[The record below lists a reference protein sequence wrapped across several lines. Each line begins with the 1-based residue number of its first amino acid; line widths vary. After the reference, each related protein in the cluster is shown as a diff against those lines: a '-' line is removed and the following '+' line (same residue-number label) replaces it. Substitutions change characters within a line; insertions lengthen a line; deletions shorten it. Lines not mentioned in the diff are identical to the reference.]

1 MLTGA
6 TLTSKQFEI
15 LHNHLCTL
23 QFHSDIKVTEI
34 VEDIR
39 NNVLADAYKDNNEKF
54 DSKFD
59 LYYSVAKENGFQS
72 IWSIY
77 EVEDF
82 NAPHGFPEG
91 VSVVV
96 NNVSVKVEGSTLL
109 DLWKATDEAVVVGDP
124 YHPFI
129 ESFKLKGDKVH
140 VFLGS

>member
-6 TLTSKQFEI
+6 TLTPKQFEI

-23 QFHSDIKVTEI
+23 QFHSDSKVTEI

-39 NNVLADAYKDNNEKF
+39 NNVLADAYKDDNEKF

-59 LYYSVAKENGFQS
+59 LYDSVAKENGFQS

-82 NAPHGFPEG
+82 NAPHNFPEG
-91 VSVVV
+91 VSVTV
-96 NNVSVKVEGSTLL
+96 NGVSVKVEGPTLL
-109 DLWKATDEAVVVGDP
+109 DLWKATDKAVIAGDP

>member
-1 MLTGA
+1 MLTGV
-6 TLTSKQFEI
+6 TLTPEQFTI

-23 QFHSDIKVTEI
+23 QFSKDEKVFDI

-39 NNVLADAYKDNNEKF
+39 NRVLADAYKADNDAFE
-54 DSKFD
+54 SKMD
-59 LYYSVAKENGFQS
+59 LYQTVAEKNGFES
-72 IWSIY
+72 TWSIY

-82 NAPHGFPEG
+82 GAPHGFPEG

-96 NNVSVKVEGSTLL
+96 GKTSVKVGGSTLL
-109 DLWKATDEAVVVGDP
+109 DLWKATDIAVQDGDP

>member
-1 MLTGA
+1 MFTSV
-6 TLTSKQFEI
+6 TLTPEQFTI

-23 QFHSDIKVTEI
+23 QFSSDEKVREI

-39 NNVLADAYKDNNEKF
+39 NNILADAYKSDNDAF
-54 DSKFD
+54 DNKFD
-59 LYYSVAKENGFQS
+59 LYSAVAEENGFES

-82 NAPHGFPEG
+82 SAPHGFPEG

-96 NNVSVKVEGSTLL
+96 GKTSVKVEGSTLL
-109 DLWKATDEAVVVGDP
+109 DLWKATDIAIESGDP

-129 ESFKLKGDKVH
+129 EGFERKGDKVYPI
-140 VFLGS
+140 LGS

>member
-1 MLTGA
+1 MFTSA
-6 TLTSKQFEI
+6 TLTPEQFTI

-23 QFHSDIKVTEI
+23 QFSSDEKVHDI

-39 NNVLADAYKDNNEKF
+39 NRVLADAYKADNEEF
-54 DSKFD
+54 DNKFD
-59 LYYSVAKENGFQS
+59 LYSAVAEENGFES
-72 IWSIY
+72 TWSIY

-82 NAPHGFPEG
+82 SAPHGFPEG

-96 NNVSVKVEGSTLL
+96 GKTSVKVDGSTLL
-109 DLWKATDEAVVVGDP
+109 DLWKATDIAVQAGDP